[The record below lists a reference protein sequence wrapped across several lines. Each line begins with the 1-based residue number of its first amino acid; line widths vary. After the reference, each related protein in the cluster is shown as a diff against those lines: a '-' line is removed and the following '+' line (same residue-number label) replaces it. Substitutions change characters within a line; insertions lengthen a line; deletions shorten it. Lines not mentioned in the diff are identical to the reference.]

1 MGIGIESMGYVPR
14 GMEYKA
20 FYYNYSRVLY
30 FAYGFTAIRDFKDA
44 LSN

>member
-20 FYYNYSRVLY
+20 FYSSRVLY